1 MIKVGEKIEEII
13 KGDHE
18 ALFCLSRGILNLS
31 SYSRKIHDIV
41 EQKTKKQVKLPT
53 IIMALSRLK
62 KELKEV
68 TPLLKEVEI
77 SGMTV
82 KTPLAEVAFEK
93 TLTTISRLPLVQ
105 KSIKPKN
112 DEWFSFSQN
121 SKAIAVI
128 CSESRIDTV
137 IKHMGTKPFLV
148 LKDLTAVGL
157 SVNARY
163 HDKPNIT
170 FSLLHKI
177 AEREIPLAQIFTT
190 RDEMMFLFETKYLS
204 QIVKIFQKD

>member
-13 KGDHE
+13 KRDHE

-31 SYSRKIHDIV
+31 SYARGIHKVV
-41 EQKTKKQVKLPT
+41 ENKTKKQVKLPT

-62 KELKEV
+62 KELGGV
-68 TPLLKEVEI
+68 TPLLKEI
-77 SGMTV
+77 TIDGMTV
-82 KTPLAEVAFEK
+82 KTPLAEIVFEK
-93 TLTTISRLPLVQ
+93 TSTTISRLPLVQ
-105 KSIKPKN
+105 KSIKPKS

-128 CSESRIDTV
+128 CSELRIDAI
-137 IKHMGTKPFLV
+137 IKHMGVKPLLV

-157 SVNARY
+157 SIDARY
-163 HDKPNIT
+163 HFKPNVT

-177 AEREIPLAQIFTT
+177 AEREIPLTQIYTS

-204 QIVKIFQKD
+204 QIVEIFQKD

>member
-31 SYSRKIHDIV
+31 SYARGIHKIV

-62 KELKEV
+62 KKLKGI
-68 TPLLKEVEI
+68 TPLIKDVEI
-77 SGMTV
+77 GGMTV
-82 KTPLAEVAFEK
+82 KTPLAEIVFEK
-93 TLTTISRLPLVQ
+93 TSITISRLPLVQ

-128 CSESRIDTV
+128 CSETRIDTV
-137 IKHMGTKPFLV
+137 IKHMGVKPLLV
-148 LKDLTAVGL
+148 IKDLTAVGL
-157 SVNARY
+157 SVDPKY
-163 HDKPNIT
+163 HFKPNIT

-177 AEREIPLAQIFTT
+177 AEREIPLDQIFTT
-190 RDEMMFLFETKYLS
+190 RDEMMFIFETKYLS
-204 QIVKIFQKD
+204 QIVEIFQKD

>member
-1 MIKVGEKIEEII
+1 M
-13 KGDHE
+13 
-18 ALFCLSRGILNLS
+18 
-31 SYSRKIHDIV
+31 
-41 EQKTKKQVKLPT
+41 
-53 IIMALSRLK
+53 
-62 KELKEV
+62 
-68 TPLLKEVEI
+68 
-77 SGMTV
+77 
-82 KTPLAEVAFEK
+82 
-93 TLTTISRLPLVQ
+93 VQ
-105 KSIKPKN
+105 KSIKPKS

-121 SKAIAVI
+121 SKAISVI
-128 CSESRIDTV
+128 CSESRIDAV
-137 IKHMGTKPFLV
+137 IKHMGVKPFLV

-204 QIVKIFQKD
+204 QIVEIFQKD